1 MVPLNQALSPN
12 PQGVAAE
19 VLDGEAIIINLA
31 TGIYYSMDGV
41 GGTMWELIESGRSL
55 DEIVA
60 ATVARYDVSPE
71 RVEEDVRQV
80 AEELVRE
87 ELVTVSDLE
96 PAGPAEEPSPGHQK
110 LPYERPELKTYRD
123 MGDLLALDP
132 HLPGMPDIPWK
143 PPAEK
148 PLD

>member
-1 MVPLNQALSPN
+1 MVPLNNALSPN
-12 PQGVAAE
+12 PAGVAAE

-41 GGTMWELIESGRSL
+41 GGSMWRSIEAGRSL
-55 DEIVA
+55 EQIVA

-71 RVEEDVRQV
+71 RAEEDVRQV
-80 AEELVRE
+80 AEELVSE
-87 ELVTVSDLE
+87 ELVIVADG
-96 PAGPAEEPSPGHQK
+96 GPGAPEAQDSSEGEK
-110 LPYERPELKTYRD
+110 LPYEPPELRTYRD

-143 PPAEK
+143 
-148 PLD
+148 LD